1 MSVTELYQ
9 SGIMRELLQRGLIT
23 PTTFRS
29 LEIFIEVKNLEL
41 SGNKRTH
48 AVEKIAHKCKISE
61 ISVWRAIRKIE
72 S

>member
-9 SGIMRELLQRGLIT
+9 SGIMRELLDRGLIT
-23 PTTFRS
+23 PSAFRS
-29 LEIFIEVKNLEL
+29 LEIFIEVKNFEL
-41 SGNKRTH
+41 SGDKRTH
-48 AVEKIAHKCKISE
+48 AVEKTAEKCKISE

>member
-9 SGIMRELLQRGLIT
+9 SGIMRELLNRGLIT
-23 PTTFRS
+23 PSTFRA

-41 SGNKRTH
+41 SGDKRTH
-48 AVEKIAHKCKISE
+48 AVEKIAQKDRISE
-61 ISVWRAIRKIE
+61 SSIWRAIRKIE

>member
-9 SGIMRELLQRGLIT
+9 SGVMKELLNRGLIT

-29 LEIFIEVKNLEL
+29 LELFIEVKNFEL
-41 SGNKRTH
+41 SGEKRTH
-48 AVEKIAHKCKISE
+48 AVEKVSQKCKVSE
-61 ISVWRAIRKIE
+61 ISIWRAIRKIE